1 MFPTGYHARIGTG
14 TSIESHCAVAVASAS
29 RFLAAVSPRQSSTVS
44 QDQLRTQIAET
55 IEPWRAALRDAVEAA
70 LGPSPSVRTVSD
82 RLGIGRGTAHNLVR
96 LLKAE
101 GLPAIVAS
109 LPGATA
115 RDTMVERCVECCP
128 DAARSDRLE
137 TAHHRLVALLRMHA
151 PTAAQLVALV
161 SDDTS
166 DADLQRRL
174 LRGFRSRFDIDRL
187 QYGGSG
193 RRLVACELIAPS
205 TEPGWVSLGA
215 VQVIDAV
222 QRLRP
227 GPPLE
232 AYRPLGN
239 FEASVHPEPL
249 QRDHSN
255 IPDDAAIRFFPGGE
269 SLVDEYPVYLVESSE
284 ATTPMDL
291 AFLEVQ
297 HRIGPMEADGPREGT
312 PEEPEETAELGCPIF
327 MPFEELVFE
336 VWFHRDVRRGGDP
349 TARLY
354 QSYSTGQYG
363 RPLRER
369 FRAPL
374 PASLAPVGPDDDAS
388 LPDDTAARRRTIL
401 TEAASRLD
409 TRFEDYTGFR
419 LTLACPPAG
428 SIFTIVWPLAIRE
441 G

>member
-1 MFPTGYHARIGTG
+1 M
-14 TSIESHCAVAVASAS
+14 
-29 RFLAAVSPRQSSTVS
+29 S
-44 QDQLRTQIAET
+44 QDLLRNQIAET

-109 LPGATA
+109 LPGAAA
-115 RDTMVERCVECCP
+115 RDAMVERCAECCP
-128 DAARSDRLE
+128 DAAASDRLE
-137 TAHHRLVALLRMHA
+137 TAHHRLVELLRMHA
-151 PTAAQLVALV
+151 TTAAQLVALV

-174 LRGFRSRFDIDRL
+174 LRGFRSRFDFDRL

-193 RRLVACELIAPS
+193 RRLVACELVAPS
-205 TEPGWVSLGA
+205 AEPGWVSLAA
-215 VQVIDAV
+215 VQIIDAV

-232 AYRPLGN
+232 AYRPLSD
-239 FEASVHPEPL
+239 FEASRHPEPL

-269 SLVDEYPVYLVESSE
+269 SPVNEYPVYLVESSDR
-284 ATTPMDL
+284 ATPADL
-291 AFLEVQ
+291 AFREVQ
-297 HRIGPMEADGPREGT
+297 HRIGPMEAEG
-312 PEEPEETAELGCPIF
+312 PEETAELGCPIF

-349 TARLY
+349 IARLY

-374 PASLAPVGPDDDAS
+374 PASLEPVAPDDDGS
-388 LPDDTAARRRTIL
+388 LPDDTAAGRRML
-401 TEAASRLD
+401 LGEAARQLD
-409 TRFEDYTGFR
+409 TRFEDYSGVR

-428 SIFTIVWPLAIRE
+428 GMFTIVWPLATRE
-441 G
+441 A

>member
-1 MFPTGYHARIGTG
+1 
-14 TSIESHCAVAVASAS
+14 V
-29 RFLAAVSPRQSSTVS
+29 Q
-44 QDQLRTQIAET
+44 QDQIRTQIAET
-55 IEPWRAALRDAVEAA
+55 IEPWRAALRDALDATLGAA
-70 LGPSPSVRTVSD
+70 PSVRTVSD

-109 LPGATA
+109 LPGTTA
-115 RDTMVERCVECCP
+115 RAAMVERCVALCP
-128 DAARSDRLE
+128 DPTLSGRLE
-137 TAHHRLVALLRMHA
+137 TAHHRLVELLRMHA
-151 PTAAQLVALV
+151 TTAAQLVALV

-166 DADLQRRL
+166 DTDLQRRL
-174 LRGFRSRFDIDRL
+174 LRGFRSRFDTDRL

-205 TEPGWVSLGA
+205 AEPGWVSLGA
-215 VQVIDAV
+215 VQVLDAV
-222 QRLRP
+222 QRLRS

-232 AYRPLGN
+232 AYRPLSE
-239 FEASVHPEPL
+239 FDASVHPEPL
-249 QRDHSN
+249 QRHLSS
-255 IPDDAAIRFFPGGE
+255 IPEAEAIRFFPGGD
-269 SLVDEYPVYLVESSE
+269 SPVDEYPVYLVESSE

-349 TARLY
+349 MARLY